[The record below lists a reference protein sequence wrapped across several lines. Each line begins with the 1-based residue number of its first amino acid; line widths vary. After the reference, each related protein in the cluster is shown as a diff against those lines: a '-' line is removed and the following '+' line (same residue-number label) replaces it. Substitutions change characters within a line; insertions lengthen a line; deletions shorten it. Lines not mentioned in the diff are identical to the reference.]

1 MPAPGAENSEDA
13 GKNIISMRE
22 EYRMNLYEINS
33 QIMAAFEAAVD
44 METGE
49 IINEA
54 AYELSLI
61 HI

>member
-44 METGE
+44 MGD
-49 IINEA
+49 
-54 AYELSLI
+54 YQ
-61 HI
+61 